1 MRGYRSG
8 TCADRGKEW
17 GMVTPLGGAGL
28 KNMGM
33 GTYGEVMEIFSY
45 EHCFWLVVVLVRG
58 TS

>member
-33 GTYGEVMEIFSY
+33 GTYGEVMEIFS
-45 EHCFWLVVVLVRG
+45 
-58 TS
+58 